1 MVELSDT
8 RIISAG
14 GSVDVNSSETQTNR
28 RESFLIQAT
37 I

>member
-14 GSVDVNSSETQTNR
+14 GSLDIKSNETQTNK
-28 RESFLIQAT
+28 RELFHIN
-37 I
+37 